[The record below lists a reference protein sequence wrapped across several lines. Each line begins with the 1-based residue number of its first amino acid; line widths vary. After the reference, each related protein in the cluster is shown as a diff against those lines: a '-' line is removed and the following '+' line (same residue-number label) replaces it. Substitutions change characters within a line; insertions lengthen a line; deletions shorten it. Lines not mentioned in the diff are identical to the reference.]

1 MVLDN
6 ARSIWLVRSFKI
18 CRDLILNN
26 LIPNNF
32 EVDYTHLTSNMTI
45 PVMSALTI
53 ENNSTLKN
61 EFKNEII
68 IVYSWSILSLSF
80 FVILGFIG
88 NLLVCMSIKIYPKLQ
103 AASNYYL
110 FSLAATDLLV
120 SVVVVPLAIIKNLF
134 SKS

>member
-1 MVLDN
+1 M
-6 ARSIWLVRSFKI
+6 R
-18 CRDLILNN
+18 
-26 LIPNNF
+26 
-32 EVDYTHLTSNMTI
+32 I

-61 EFKNEII
+61 DLNNEII